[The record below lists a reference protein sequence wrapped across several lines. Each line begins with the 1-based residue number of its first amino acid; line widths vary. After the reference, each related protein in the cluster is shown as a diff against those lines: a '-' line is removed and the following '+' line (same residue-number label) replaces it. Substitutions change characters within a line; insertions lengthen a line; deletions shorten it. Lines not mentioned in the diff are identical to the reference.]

1 MKGYT
6 KEDIKRI
13 LGTSWPTMPEDHE
26 TGNQMRRRKGNEM
39 REGKRPYPTYPS
51 KETRIADKS
60 GKFDENGQYIYP
72 EGSGFNYVQWCKDN
86 PDSTEA
92 GTYIFLT
99 FAIFTLIK
107 RTPPIP
113 TLGIEGFVVLI

>member
-13 LGTSWPTMPEDHE
+13 LGSSWPTMPEGHE
-26 TGNQMRRRKGNEM
+26 TGNQMRRRKGQEM
-39 REGKRPYPTYPS
+39 RAGKRPYPKYPS
-51 KETRIADKS
+51 RESRIADTS

-72 EGSGFNYVQWCKDN
+72 DDAGFNYVQWCKDH

-92 GTYIFLT
+92 GTYGN
-99 FAIFTLIK
+99 K
-107 RTPPIP
+107 
-113 TLGIEGFVVLI
+113 VS